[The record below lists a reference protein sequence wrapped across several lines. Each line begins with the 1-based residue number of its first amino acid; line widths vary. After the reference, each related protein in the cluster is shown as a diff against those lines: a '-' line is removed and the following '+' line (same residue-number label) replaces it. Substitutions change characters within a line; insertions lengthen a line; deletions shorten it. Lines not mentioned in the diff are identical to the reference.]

1 MTNII
6 LAQCWPLPALNTI
19 QFVIS
24 IESKLCLAQNIS
36 PTSTLMFSLFK
47 QSLIKNFNSL
57 EKLLYSLNV
66 RPAIIGIT
74 ETKFSEHSIVI
85 NTNIPS
91 YNLFYI
97 NSLSNAGRAALKV
110 AKCNLEAISGPDIE
124 FTNYEIYIF
133 SDLNIYIYFLIVI
146 SISQLKNS

>member
-1 MTNII
+1 MSS
-6 LAQCWPLPALNTI
+6 QPL
-19 QFVIS
+19 
-24 IESKLCLAQNIS
+24 
-36 PTSTLMFSLFK
+36 
-47 QSLIKNFNSL
+47 L
-57 EKLLYSLNV
+57 ELL
-66 RPAIIGIT
+66 T
-74 ETKFSEHSIVI
+74 ETKLSEHSVVI